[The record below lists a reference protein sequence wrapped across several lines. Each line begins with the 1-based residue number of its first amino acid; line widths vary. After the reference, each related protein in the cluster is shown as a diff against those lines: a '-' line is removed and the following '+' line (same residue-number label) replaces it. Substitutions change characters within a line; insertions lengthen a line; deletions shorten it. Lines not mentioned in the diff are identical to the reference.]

1 MLTTDCAV
9 LAASV
14 LKDAVPADFVFDLV
28 SVSPAALSADF
39 LPALPVVADP
49 FASEPVALLFV
60 SLLLLESLWAGEALV
75 CVEESESVDGAAL
88 ATAAPPSS
96 AALTPKT
103 ATPLPSQVDTAKV
116 RRSARRCLPAIS
128 LPPTFRRTVVRPRQI
143 KPLLPH

>member
-1 MLTTDCAV
+1 M

-14 LKDAVPADFVFDLV
+14 LKDAVPEDFVFDLV
-28 SVSPAALSADF
+28 LVSPAALSLSADV
-39 LPALPVVADP
+39 LPALPVVDDP
-49 FASEPVALLFV
+49 LVSEPAALLFV
-60 SLLLLESLWAGEALV
+60 SLVLLESLWAGEALV
-75 CVEESESVDGAAL
+75 CVEESESADGAAL

-116 RRSARRCLPAIS
+116 RRSGRRCLPAIS